1 MEAIAVPLKSVASR
15 QDPRKAKWRK
25 EIGRFAREQP
35 LGLASLLLICV
46 ILLAGIFAPW
56 VAPFDPLATDYAN
69 LLQAPDR
76 THWAGTDEFGRDI
89 FSRLIHGART
99 ALIMG
104 ICASLLGG
112 VAGGL
117 LGVTSAYF
125 GGWIDTA
132 LQRLVDILLSLPVI
146 ILALIVAAVLGRR
159 EVFGID
165 VNLLFAVA
173 IPYIPKAA
181 RVIRSAALT
190 VRTMPYIDAAR
201 AAGFSHSRIIL
212 GHMAPNLIAP
222 WLVLLSAFTAQTILL
237 EAALSFLGVGVA
249 DPTPSWGLMLSGVA
263 VQSFAQAPWT
273 VLFPGLAISLTVFAF
288 SLLGDALRD
297 TLDPKFRE

>member
-1 MEAIAVPLKSVASR
+1 MAE
-15 QDPRKAKWRK
+15 PRKRVVSRREPRQTRWAKGM
-25 EIGRFAREQP
+25 GRFVRQQP
-35 LGLASLLLICV
+35 LGFASLLLIAL
-46 ILLAGIFAPW
+46 ILYAGLFAPW
-56 VAPFDPLATDYAN
+56 VAPFDPVATDFSQ

-76 THWAGTDEFGRDI
+76 VHWAGTDEFGRDI
-89 FSRLIHGART
+89 FSRLIHGARS
-99 ALIMG
+99 ALVLG

-112 VAGGL
+112 VSGGL

-125 GGWIDTA
+125 GGWVDTL

-146 ILALIVAAVLGRR
+146 VLALIVAAVLGRR
-159 EVFGID
+159 EVLGID
-165 VNLLFAVA
+165 VNLLFAIA
-173 IPYIPKAA
+173 IPYVPKAA
-181 RVIRSAALT
+181 RVIRAAALT
-190 VRTMPYIDAAR
+190 VRTMPYIDAVR
-201 AAGFSHSRIIL
+201 ATGYSHRRIIL
-212 GHMAPNLIAP
+212 VHMVPNLMAP

-237 EAALSFLGVGVA
+237 EASLSFLGVGVA

-273 VLFPGLAISLTVFAF
+273 VLFPGLAISSTVFAF

>member
-1 MEAIAVPLKSVASR
+1 MEAMAVLFDRAVRASGRSGVRRLKGIR
-15 QDPRKAKWRK
+15 
-25 EIGRFAREQP
+25 RFAREQP
-35 LGLASLLLICV
+35 LGLASALIICV
-46 ILLAGIFAPW
+46 ILFAGICAPW
-56 VAPFDPLATDYAN
+56 VAPFDPLATDFSK
-69 LLQAPDR
+69 LLLPPDA

-89 FSRLIHGART
+89 FSRLVYGART
-99 ALIMG
+99 ALILG
-104 ICASLLGG
+104 ICSSLLGG
-112 VAGGL
+112 IAGGL

-125 GGWIDTA
+125 GGWVDTV
-132 LQRLVDILLSLPVI
+132 LQRFVDILLSLPVI
-146 ILALIVAAVLGRR
+146 ILALIVAAVLGRN

-165 VNLLFAVA
+165 VNLMFAVA

-201 AAGFSHSRIIL
+201 AAGFSHPRIVL
-212 GHMAPNLIAP
+212 GHMAPNLVAP
-222 WLVLLSAFTAQTILL
+222 WLVLVSAFTAQTILL
-237 EAALSFLGVGVA
+237 EAALSYLGVGVT

-273 VLFPGLAISLTVFAF
+273 VIFPGLAISVTVFAF

-297 TLDPKFRE
+297 TLDPKFRK